1 MNKNDIRDLYIHAF
15 KGTSPATEFSVK
27 DVKETLRA
35 ELKILA
41 PNKYEYERNKVDI
54 FQIIQEA
61 YDEVLPQYVGSFI
74 GQFSEIKSVP
84 NGQKASFIV
93 KRGRRRAKTFV
104 TEVGLAGVY
113 EAFRLD
119 VDTFEVS
126 AKAYGGATYVDFERM
141 LDGSEDLV
149 EPLQLLLD
157 GLEEAIYRELLKALI
172 AATQNSDM
180 PVANIASTTSFD
192 ANEMQRLCTI
202 AKNYGGGS
210 AVIFATPEFVQEM
223 GPDAIGMPVYGPY
236 ALPAIP
242 VAGQQPG
249 YATPVYNPN
258 DIASIAATGY
268 ITSFRGTPIVQLPQ
282 AFVDENND
290 TYQVP
295 PQYAFIF
302 PAGNQKI
309 IKVVFEGDTD
319 VRDWQHRDRQMEIEI
334 YKKFGVAILT
344 TNDWCVYEN
353 QALAS
358 LPSVNYGTSPLNPH
372 DFGPYSK

>member
-35 ELKILA
+35 ELKALA
-41 PNKYEYERNKVDI
+41 PNKYEYEKNKLEI
-54 FQIIQEA
+54 FQIIQESF
-61 YDEVLPQYVGSFI
+61 DEVLPDYVGNFI
-74 GQFSEIKSVP
+74 GQFAEIKSVP
-84 NGQKASFIV
+84 NGQRASFIV

-126 AKAYGGATYVDFERM
+126 AKAYGGAAYIDFERT

-157 GLEEAIYRELLKALI
+157 GLQEAIYKELLKALI

-180 PVANIASTTSFD
+180 PAANIASTTNFD
-192 ANEMQRLCTI
+192 PAQMQRLCTI
-202 AKNYGGGS
+202 AKNYGGGN

-223 GPDAIGMPVYGPY
+223 GPDAIGMPIYGPY
-236 ALPAIP
+236 ALPATP

-268 ITSFRGTPIVQLPQ
+268 ITMFRGTPIVQLPQ

-353 QALAS
+353 KALAV
-358 LPSVNYGTSPLNPH
+358 LPSASYENNLNPH
-372 DFGPYSK
+372 DFAPYTK

>member
-35 ELKILA
+35 ELRALA
-41 PNKYEYERNKVDI
+41 PNKYEYEKNKLEI
-54 FQIIQEA
+54 FQIIQESF
-61 YDEVLPQYVGSFI
+61 DEVLPDYVGNFI
-74 GQFSEIKSVP
+74 GQFADIKSVP
-84 NGQKASFIV
+84 NGQRASFIV

-126 AKAYGGATYVDFERM
+126 AKAYGGAAYIDFERT

-157 GLEEAIYRELLKALI
+157 GLQEAIYKELLKALI

-180 PVANIASTTSFD
+180 PAANIASTTNFD
-192 ANEMQRLCTI
+192 PAQMQRLCTI
-202 AKNYGGGS
+202 AKNYGGGN

-223 GPDAIGMPVYGPY
+223 GPDAIGMPIYGPY
-236 ALPAIP
+236 ALPATP

-268 ITSFRGTPIVQLPQ
+268 ITMFRGTPIVQLPQ

-353 QALAS
+353 KALAV
-358 LPSVNYGTSPLNPH
+358 LPSASYENNLNPH
-372 DFGPYSK
+372 DFAPYTK